1 VGILD
6 RLKALLRP
14 QAPYGLAERRLDGQ
28 SEQALS
34 DSLQTLVPRGRGFI
48 TLDEA
53 RRLFSSQDP
62 HDAFGDA
69 DEEGKA
75 WLDAFASRNRCT
87 IDIMPDGR
95 VYFTR
100 AA

>member
-6 RLKALLRP
+6 RLKSLLRP
-14 QAPYGLAERRLDGQ
+14 QSQYGLAERRLDGQ
-28 SEQALS
+28 SEHALS

-62 HDAFGDA
+62 RYAFGDA
-69 DEEGKA
+69 DEAGRA
-75 WLDAFASRNRCT
+75 RLDAFASRTHCT